1 VSAAATGSPGLRRA
15 LLWLCGGIAGSA
27 LLAIMGLTFVDVL
40 GRKLLDTSLPGA
52 LELTEL
58 LMVAVIFA
66 ALPLVGL
73 QGEHVV
79 FDSLDRWLPARV
91 RRAQQALVDLL
102 CMLLLAGLAWLVW
115 AKAGQM
121 AEFGDTTAQLK
132 LPLAPFVHALAVALG
147 VAAAVQA
154 LLLVQPVAHHHAGV
168 DDAPP
173 GGGAA

>member
-1 VSAAATGSPGLRRA
+1 VSGASSGNPALRRA
-15 LLWLCGGIAGSA
+15 LLWLCGGIAGTA
-27 LLAIMGLTFVDVL
+27 LLAIMGLTLVDVL

-79 FDSLDRWLPARV
+79 FDSLDRWLPAWL
-91 RRAQQALVDLL
+91 RRAQQAGVDLL
-102 CMLLLAGLAWLVW
+102 CMLLLAGLAWLMW
-115 AKAGQM
+115 SKAGQM

-132 LPLAPFVHALAVALG
+132 LPLAPFVHALGLAIG

-154 LLLVQPVAHHHAGV
+154 LLVVQPVAHHHAGV
-168 DDAPP
+168 DDVVS
-173 GGGAA
+173 GKDAA